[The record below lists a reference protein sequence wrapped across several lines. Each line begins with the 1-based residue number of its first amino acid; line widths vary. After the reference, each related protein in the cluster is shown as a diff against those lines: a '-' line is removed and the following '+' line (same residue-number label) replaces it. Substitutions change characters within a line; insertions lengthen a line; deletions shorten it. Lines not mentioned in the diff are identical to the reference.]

1 MENFLDQLNEQQ
13 REAVQYDDGAALVIA
28 GAGSGKT
35 RVLTYKIVHLLTL
48 GYSPYSILAL
58 TFTNKAAQEMKNRI
72 GTIVGEDFSGRLWM
86 GTFHSVF
93 SRILRREAERVGF
106 TSNFT
111 IYDSA
116 DSKSLIKSIIKE
128 QKLDD
133 KLYKPGMVQAR
144 ISKAKNALITP
155 QAYLASKEL
164 IELDMRNKTPH
175 IGAIYEIYYSRCKNA
190 GAMDFDDL
198 LLYTY
203 ILFRDHPDVLE
214 KYSANFRYIL
224 VDEYQDTNYAQHQII
239 KQLAQG
245 HQKLFVV
252 GDDAQSIYSFRGA
265 DIGNILS
272 FQQIYS
278 TAKVFKLE
286 RNYRSTQHI
295 VDAANSLIDKNV
307 NRIKKR
313 VFSKNDKGEK
323 VVIQNAYSDFEEG
336 YIVASKVFEMRQL
349 DHYNYSDFVIL
360 YRTNAQSRIFEEALR
375 KRNIPYRVYGGFSF
389 YQRKEIKD
397 MIAYFRVLVNP
408 HDEEALKRIV
418 NYPGRGIG
426 LTTIN
431 KVIETALIHGVSL
444 WTILLNPIDYA
455 LSVNA
460 GTEAKLNG
468 FRDLI
473 LSFMEKAATLS
484 AYDTAVMVAKESGIV
499 ADFSADKSV
508 EGVSKLENLQELLN
522 GIHEFVDMHEEEGE
536 DASLTAFL
544 SEVSLLTDMDSDKEE
559 DKDRVTMM
567 TVHAAKGLEFKNVFV
582 VGLEEELF
590 PSSMANM
597 SLSAIEEERR
607 LFYVAL
613 TRAEKFAMITYARS
627 RFRNGQSHIC
637 KPSRFLKEL
646 DPDFVH
652 RLDGL
657 GALQPQPLQQQRD
670 LKRSMTTA
678 TSLSIGINKP
688 LPPSSPKWKK
698 VSDLVEQSSGEV
710 MFTPLEVGKVIVH
723 DRFGEGEVTAIEGE
737 GNNTKATVVF
747 KSVGKKQL
755 LLKFAKYKVI
765 S

>member
-1 MENFLDQLNEQQ
+1 MENFLEQLNEQQ
-13 REAVQYDDGAALVIA
+13 RAAVLYNDGAALVIA

-58 TFTNKAAQEMKNRI
+58 TFTNKAAREMKNRV
-72 GTIVGEDFSGRLWM
+72 GTMVGEDFARRLWM

-93 SRILRREAERVGF
+93 SRILRREAEQVGF

-116 DSKSLIKSIIKE
+116 DSKSLIKAIIKE
-128 QKLDD
+128 KQLDD
-133 KLYKPGMVQAR
+133 KLYKAGMVQAR

-164 IELDMRNKTPH
+164 IEYDQRNKTPH
-175 IGAIYEIYYSRCKNA
+175 IGAIYEIYFNRCKNA

-203 ILFRDHPDVLE
+203 ALFRDHPDILE
-214 KYSANFRYIL
+214 KYSENFRYIL
-224 VDEYQDTNYAQHQII
+224 VDEYQDTNYAQHQIV
-239 KQLAQG
+239 KQLALK
-245 HQKLFVV
+245 HQNLFVV

-272 FQQIYS
+272 FQQTYS

-286 RNYRSTQHI
+286 QNYRSTQHI
-295 VDAANSLIDKNV
+295 VDAANSLISKNV
-307 NRIKKR
+307 NRIEKQ
-313 VFSKNDKGEK
+313 VFSKNDVGDK

-336 YIVASKVFEMRQL
+336 YIVASKIFEMRQI

-360 YRTNAQSRIFEEALR
+360 YRTNAQSRIFEESLR

-408 HDEEALKRIV
+408 HDEEALKRII
-418 NYPGRGIG
+418 NFPGRGIG
-426 LTTIN
+426 GTTIN
-431 KVIETALIHGVSL
+431 KLIETALIHGVSL
-444 WTILLNPIDYA
+444 WTVLLNPIGFA
-455 LSVNA
+455 LPVNA
-460 GTEAKLNG
+460 GTETKLRN
-468 FRDLI
+468 FRDLM
-473 LSFMEKAATLS
+473 LSFMGKAATIS
-484 AYDTAVMVAKESGIV
+484 AYDTAVMIAKEAGIV
-499 ADFSADKSV
+499 AEFSADKSV

-522 GIHEFVDMHEEEGE
+522 GIHEFVEIRQEEDEE
-536 DASLTAFL
+536 ASLSAFL
-544 SEVSLLTDMDSDKEE
+544 SEVSLLTDMDSDKEG
-559 DKDRVTMM
+559 DTDRVTMM
-567 TVHAAKGLEFKNVFV
+567 TVHAAKGLEFKNVFI

-590 PSSMANM
+590 PSSMAN
-597 SLSAIEEERR
+597 LSVSAVEEERR

-627 RFRNGQSHIC
+627 RFRNGQSNVC
-637 KPSRFLKEL
+637 RPSRFLKEL
-646 DPDFVH
+646 DTAFVH

-657 GALQPQPLQQQRD
+657 EALQPEPSRQQPYLR
-670 LKRSMTTA
+670 RSMTTA
-678 TSLSIGINKP
+678 ANLSIGNNNP
-688 LPPSSPKWKK
+688 PPSSKWKK

-710 MFTPLEVGKVIVH
+710 TFTPLAVGQIILH